1 MPQSRPNE
9 WKVLSPSQIS
19 LNIDSMTNN
28 SSSSILTKQECILKI
43 CDILELDDSDKSKQ
57 IVEKSITDGRQAL
70 HDHDQDFPPRIL
82 REEVDGSQSE
92 VLKFLK
98 CYIEQEWYRNTP
110 EWFQQ
115 YLRQQKKTSPDIY
128 HQVLIRTADYGSKF
142 LKENILLSLVIQFLF
157 EFDDKRLYETPTID
171 EIWETLITYGRQ
183 GIEQYSEEIS
193 SNVKEEQLTSDE
205 SPLYL
210 ALQDYYCKSL
220 KTLFEDPD
228 IGIRRANTIKIA
240 LTCVA
245 NDGWWKGL
253 HNKKV
258 VDEIASKKF
267 KKLLEKLIDY
277 LKQNKLPIPADVL
290 SNTNST
296 NPSLFNSSSL
306 LSSVSS
312 QPSTTITS
320 TFSSNQS
327 SNNSYMGTI
336 SSSLNKIQLNSETK
350 TNIDEESRNDE
361 CKIIMKCINEDDK
374 LKLSHLV
381 DTGELVYIDKKLND
395 VLYKIINDYASQKS
409 FSLFINNCLTPM
421 MYLLKRQQN
430 LDDFIE
436 CLLQNYDKLQSSS
449 LKSTKLSLRMLID
462 ILLLN

>member
-1 MPQSRPNE
+1 MPEGQPNE
-9 WKVLSPSQIS
+9 WRILSPSQIS
-19 LNIDSMTNN
+19 LNIYSPDSMTNN
-28 SSSSILTKQECILKI
+28 SSSSVLTKEECILKI
-43 CDILELDDSDKSKQ
+43 CDILELDDSEESKQ
-57 IVEKSITDGRQAL
+57 IVEKSMTDGRQAL
-70 HDHDQDFPPRIL
+70 RDHDQDLSPQTL
-82 REEVDGSQSE
+82 REEVDASQSE

-115 YLRQQKKTSPDIY
+115 YLRQQKKTSSDIY
-128 HQVLIRTADYGSKF
+128 DQILTRTADYGSKF
-142 LKENILLSLVIQFLF
+142 LKENTLLSLVIQFLF
-157 EFDDKRLYETPTID
+157 EFDDKRLHETPTID
-171 EIWETLITYGRQ
+171 EIWETLITYGR
-183 GIEQYSEEIS
+183 
-193 SNVKEEQLTSDE
+193 DE

-228 IGIRRANTIKIA
+228 IGIRPANTIKIA

-245 NDGWWKGL
+245 NNGWWKGL
-253 HNKKV
+253 HNKQF
-258 VDEIASKKF
+258 VDKIAPKKF
-267 KKLLEKLIDY
+267 KKLIDY

-290 SNTNST
+290 SNINST
-296 NPSLFNSSSL
+296 NSPLFNSSSL

-327 SNNSYMGTI
+327 SNNSHIETI
-336 SSSLNKIQLNSETK
+336 SSSLNKIQLNSEIK
-350 TNIDEESRNDE
+350 TNMDEESRNDE
-361 CKIIMKCINEDDK
+361 CKIIMKCINEDAK

-381 DTGELVYIDKKLND
+381 GAGELVYIDKKLND

-409 FSLFINNCLTPM
+409 FSLFINNCLIPI

-436 CLLQNYDKLQSSS
+436 CLLQKYDELQSSS
-449 LKSTKLSLRMLID
+449 LKPTKLSLRMLID